1 MITAAEKLLEFL
13 AAFGIG
19 VLLVLGAGL
28 YLFYR
33 LKREVEQRDP
43 PREGQRPGTEA
54 RP

>member
-1 MITAAEKLLEFL
+1 MITATAKLLEFL

-19 VLLVLGAGL
+19 VLLVLGAGW
-28 YLFYR
+28 YLFYQ

-43 PREGQRPGTEA
+43 PRERQRPDPEA